1 MKTYSIDLR
10 ERLLAAVDR
19 GTPRKEVVRTF
30 GVSLA
35 TLKRWLKRRAETG
48 SVAPKVQPGMV
59 PRVGA
64 TVEQRRALW
73 AQLKA
78 NPQVTLKRHHELW
91 EEEHGVGVSV

>member
-19 GTPRKEVVRTF
+19 GTPRKEVARAF

-64 TVEQRRALW
+64 LSSS
-73 AQLKA
+73 
-78 NPQVTLKRHHELW
+78 
-91 EEEHGVGVSV
+91 GVLCGRS